1 VKSLLRAAVLTA
13 VTLALAAGSVRTAT
27 AQSLPATKV
36 GVVNIG
42 YVFTNYV
49 KATAMKKELDE
60 DLKPLKEQAE
70 KLKNAM
76 MEHKKWLEAP
86 GNAKQNPQQAEVSQ
100 KALRDGARALEDL
113 DLKARTLVGKK
124 QETQLVQLYREI
136 QAAVQSYAQQNG
148 YHMILGYG
156 DPPQLDPYTFANVN
170 RRMTAMDMGT
180 FVTMYVQNG
189 LDISQEVLQRLN
201 GGGVPIVPVGGS
213 SAVGPPR

>member
-13 VTLALAAGSVRTAT
+13 VTLAFAAGSVRNAT
-27 AQSLPATKV
+27 AQSVPATKV

-42 YVFTNYV
+42 LVFTSYV
-49 KATAMKKELDE
+49 KAQAMKKELDT
-60 DLKPLKEQAE
+60 DLAPLKDQAE
-70 KLKNAM
+70 KLKTAM
-76 MEHKKWLEAP
+76 MEHKKWLEVPANP
-86 GNAKQNPQQAEVSQ
+86 KGNPQQAEVSQ

-113 DLKARTLVGKK
+113 DLKARTLIGKK

-180 FVTMYVQNG
+180 FVTMYVGNG
-189 LDISQEVLQRLN
+189 LDVSQEVLQRLN
-201 GGGVPIVPVGGS
+201 GGIVPASGSGVP
-213 SAVGPPR
+213 APR